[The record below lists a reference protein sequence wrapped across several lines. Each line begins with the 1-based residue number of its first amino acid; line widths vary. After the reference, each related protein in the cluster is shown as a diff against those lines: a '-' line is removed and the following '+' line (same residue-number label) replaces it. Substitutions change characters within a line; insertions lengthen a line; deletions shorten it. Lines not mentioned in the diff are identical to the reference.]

1 MLLPSGRSPRRRGR
15 RFRARAPI
23 GPARRHRAAVR
34 ETHDRM
40 AAQDGRDGL
49 FGNCLADCPRHIGA
63 RNAASAG
70 ITECG
75 VSGGRSVVR
84 PAGRSGFAHRFA
96 GVWLHD
102 LVRVESNG
110 DERAISSK
118 GALGLMQVMPA
129 TYAMLR
135 ASLGLGADPLE
146 PRDNILA
153 GATYLRMLV
162 DRYGWPGALA
172 AYNAGPGR
180 LNAFLMYRR
189 PLPAETID
197 YLWRL
202 DRSAGLATPIS
213 QPNGG
218 RAGVGMVTQAAL
230 VGQTPRPSRSS
241 LFVSSAASQR
251 SPPANAGV
259 AGSGPGR
266 PAATITSWRM
276 SGLFAPTTA
285 NPAGH

>member
-1 MLLPSGRSPRRRGR
+1 M
-15 RFRARAPI
+15 
-23 GPARRHRAAVR
+23 ARRIIVKVCSA
-34 ETHDRM
+34 TF
-40 AAQDGRDGL
+40 L
-49 FGNCLADCPRHIGA
+49 LLAWE
-63 RNAASAG
+63 ASAHEMPALPG
-70 ITECG
+70 MPNTSSTA
-75 VSGGRSVVR
+75 VDRWSGLLDEAALRTGL
-84 PAGRSGFAHRFA
+84 PT
-96 GVWLHD
+96 VWLRD

-118 GALGLMQVMPA
+118 GALGLMQLMPE

-135 ASLGLGADPLE
+135 NILGLSADPLE

-172 AYNAGPGR
+172 AYNAGPAR
-180 LNAFLMYRR
+180 LDAFLMYRR

-202 DRSAGLATPIS
+202 DRSASLATPIG

-218 RAGVGMVTQAAL
+218 RTGVGSAQAAL
-230 VGQTPRPSRSS
+230 VSQTPPPSRSS
-241 LFVSSAASQR
+241 LFVSSAAPQR
-251 SPPANAGV
+251 SLPANAGV